1 MSDEQSVGLDISVLE
16 AVLSA
21 GDVNARHTLAQQ
33 LSLLLAAEDTPE
45 IEREQVTPI
54 VLKLSVDPSK
64 SIRRTLA
71 ADLIDLANLHAD
83 VVFSI
88 IADDDDISL
97 PFLLRTPALNEW
109 HMLAVLRVGD
119 ELRQSIVAKRE
130 DLTSE
135 AATYIIKVGTLAA
148 ALALFENPI
157 VQFEDADYHILYR
170 RFGQSAEMV
179 ECLLAHRNLPLDIR
193 ITQAKRSASRMRQLM
208 AERGWVAANDASELV
223 SDAEETAVM
232 RILID
237 ATPVERAKATAFLA
251 AKNMLTPALIVRA
264 ASIGEMAVV
273 EAAFAHL
280 SGNSQQRVAEFMY
293 GRSQLSFKSIFNKS
307 GLPQSC
313 FGILKAACEVV
324 IEARDEGLPLDSEA
338 FGRRVLEALLT
349 RYEYMGAIERAKQ
362 VEYLGRYGQ
371 DRIRKIAKRLKADL
385 VRAA

>member
-1 MSDEQSVGLDISVLE
+1 MSEEIEIGLDISVLE
-16 AVLSA
+16 AVLSSEDA
-21 GDVNARHTLAQQ
+21 DAREM
-33 LSLLLAAEDTPE
+33 LAAQLADFLADEDTPE
-45 IEREQVTPI
+45 LERQQITPI
-54 VLKLSVDPSK
+54 LLKLSVDPAKAVRK
-64 SIRRTLA
+64 SLA
-71 ADLIDLANLHAD
+71 QKLVSQANLNAD
-83 VVFSI
+83 IVFSI

-97 PFLLRTPALNEW
+97 PFLLETPALNEW

-119 ELRQSIVAKRE
+119 EKRQVIVAQRQ

-135 AATYIIKVGTLAA
+135 AATYIIKSGTLAA
-148 ALALFENPI
+148 AKALFESPI
-157 VQFEDADYHILYR
+157 VQFDSTDYQTLYQ
-170 RFGQSAEMV
+170 RFSQSADMV
-179 ECLLAHRNLPLDIR
+179 ECLLAARDLPLDIR

-223 SDAEETAVM
+223 LDAEENAVM

-237 ATPVERAKATAFLA
+237 AAPEERAKATQFLA

-264 ASIGEMAVV
+264 ASTGEMAVV
-273 EAAFAHL
+273 EAALAHL
-280 SGNSQQRVAEFMY
+280 SGSSAGRTAELLY
-293 GRSQLSFKSIFNKS
+293 SRSQLSFKSIFNKS

-324 IEARDEGLPLDSEA
+324 IEAREEGLPLNSEA

-349 RYEYMGAIERAKQ
+349 RYEYMGASERAKQ